1 MAEVE
6 NCDVHLDSA
15 AEDDRGVSMET
26 DNTEPG
32 NIPVIKTSQ
41 HTSAKRK
48 ISKTPLKMLMLEKIT
63 QSSGAN
69 SEHKHSKTQRFSASN
84 ELISQK
90 TLSLSTVNKLSDL
103 Y

>member
-1 MAEVE
+1 MAKVE

-32 NIPVIKTSQ
+32 NISVITTSQ

-69 SEHKHSKTQRFSASN
+69 SEHKLNVSRRQTNR
-84 ELISQK
+84 
-90 TLSLSTVNKLSDL
+90 
-103 Y
+103 